1 MPVKVKRKG
10 ELWCVVDDN
19 DVALKGGCH
28 ATEAEATAQMK
39 AVNSEMSDDK
49 GVARKSYVPYGTMSF
64 EEMEAAAVA
73 REAAEHVSELTWNFQ
88 EIMWNIMNSDMVE
101 DKPAAIRMLAGEF
114 TDRLE
119 VMTRKKDPTKD
130 KDSDFLY
137 VDEESDTRLFKY
149 KDADGE
155 IDYDVL
161 YDAVKS
167 DDEDIVSAASAILFA
182 NGKQK
187 NIVTKVVD
195 AVKVFAGKEIA
206 NEDKDL
212 RIWKDSEGR
221 YRWVAR
227 YSNNFR
233 DDDYPVKEIIS
244 KSSHQN
250 FVKLVD
256 EGIVPPPK
264 LMLWHED
271 ALEFGQADW
280 VAYDEVG
287 FAIAGGYI
295 HAELYELAEV
305 IKSLDDVR
313 MSHGMPIAFI
323 ERDEKD
329 NSIITQHITEEITV
343 LPGYAA
349 ANKRTGFIMLD

>member
-1 MPVKVKRKG
+1 MAVKVTRKG
-10 ELWCVVDDN
+10 ELWCAVDDGGME
-19 DVALKGGCH
+19 LKAGCYD
-28 ATEAEATAQMK
+28 TEAEATARMK
-39 AVNSEMSDDK
+39 AENSKLSDEK
-49 GVARKSYVPYGTMSF
+49 GVGRKSYVPYGVMSF
-64 EEMEAAAVA
+64 DDMEAVEIAH
-73 REAAEHVSELTWNFQ
+73 EAAERVSELTWNFQ
-88 EIMWNIMNSDMVE
+88 DIMWNIMNSDAVE

-119 VMTRKKDPTKD
+119 VMTRKKDPTKE
-130 KDSDFLY
+130 KDSAFLY
-137 VDEESDTRLFKY
+137 VDEESDARLFKY
-149 KDADGE
+149 RDANGD

-161 YDAVKS
+161 YDAAKS
-167 DDEDIVSAASAILFA
+167 DNAEIVSAASAILFA

-195 AVKVFAGKEIA
+195 AVRGFAGKEVA
-206 NEDKDL
+206 NEDRDL
-212 RIWKDSEGR
+212 RIWKDSNGR
-221 YRWVAR
+221 YKWVAR

-233 DDDYPVKEIIS
+233 DEDYPVQEIIS

-256 EGIVPPPK
+256 EGVVPPPK

-271 ALEFGQADW
+271 SLEFGQADW
-280 VAYDEVG
+280 VAYDDMG
-287 FAIAGGYI
+287 FAIAGGHIYD
-295 HAELYELAEV
+295 ELGELAEV

-313 MSHGMPIAFI
+313 MSHGMPVMFI

-349 ANKRTGFIMLD
+349 ANKRTGFIMLG